1 MHASPEL
8 QSNGGR
14 PRLLLIPQ
22 LTELE
27 WLIKPLLEEWA
38 EVASYDV
45 PGVGDEPSVEDFGP
59 EAIAERG
66 LAELDRRGWQRCVL
80 VLDEFG
86 AASATCLASSR
97 PEAIQ
102 AVAFGHARLSNSMEG
117 GAAALNP
124 EVFSACANL
133 VRHDTK
139 TFVRQLFKMTQGEQM
154 HGGYGEELVESYL
167 SRVPTELLAHS
178 WESRPEAADSI
189 GRVLRE
195 LDVPLLLAK
204 HDGCLLFTPEGYDA
218 AVASFPTAR
227 TMILSDKPSASPEF
241 ADALRQFCAEV
252 VPNRAA

>member
-1 MHASPEL
+1 MVTEL
-8 QSNGGR
+8 QSSGER
-14 PRLLLIPQ
+14 PRLLLVPQ

-27 WLIKPLLEEWA
+27 WLIRPLLEEWA

-45 PGVGDEPSVEDFGP
+45 PGAGGEPPAENFGP

-66 LAELDRRGWQRCVL
+66 LVELDRRGWQRCVL

-117 GAAALNP
+117 GTAAMNA
-124 EVFSACANL
+124 EVFSGCSNL
-133 VRHDTK
+133 VRRDIR
-139 TFVRQLFKMTQGEQM
+139 TFVRQLFKLTQGEQRL
-154 HGGYGEELVESYL
+154 GGYGEELVESYL
-167 SRVPTELLAHS
+167 SRVPPDLLARS
-178 WESRPEAADSI
+178 WESPPEAGDSI
-189 GRVLRE
+189 GRVLRD
-195 LDVPLLLAK
+195 LDVPLLFAK
-204 HDGCLLFTPEGYDA
+204 HDGCLLFTDEGFEA

-227 TMILSDKPSASPEF
+227 TMVLSEKPSASPDF

-252 VPNRAA
+252 VANHAA